1 MQYEEQSVTLQAGD
15 LLLTYT
21 DGISEAMT
29 EDDEEWGEE
38 RMLQTV
44 KALGGRSVEE
54 ILQATFQAA
63 DQFTAGAAQHDDMT
77 LLLMKIE

>member
-1 MQYEEQSVTLQAGD
+1 
-15 LLLTYT
+15 
-21 DGISEAMT
+21 MT
-29 EDDEEWGEE
+29 VDDEEWGEE

-44 KALGGRSVEE
+44 QSRQSRSVEE

-77 LLLMKIE
+77 LLLMKLG